1 VRLLA
6 PDTLLVVRG
15 DVQVANEAL
24 VPLEQ
29 IGLGG
34 QETVRGY
41 RQDFLLTDNG
51 VLASAE
57 LRYPV
62 LRVPQINGLL
72 QIAPFFDF
80 GRAWNNSG
88 NQELGTN
95 NIGSVGL
102 GLRWQQ
108 GGLGALLEYG
118 IPLFSVPD
126 ERRTL
131 QEKGLHFSII
141 YNQSF

>member
-1 VRLLA
+1 MYKR
-6 PDTLLVVRG
+6 
-15 DVQVANEAL
+15 Q
-24 VPLEQ
+24 
-29 IGLGG
+29 G

-41 RQDFLLTDNG
+41 RQDFLLTDNAAF
-51 VLASAE
+51 ASAE

-72 QIAPFFDF
+72 QITPFFDF
-80 GRAWNNSG
+80 GRAWNNAGSAA
-88 NQELGTN
+88 LGTN
-95 NIGSVGL
+95 TIGSIGL

-108 GGLGALLEYG
+108 TDNVSARLDYG

-131 QEKGLHFSII
+131 QEKGFSFSVIFT
-141 YNQSF
+141 QSF